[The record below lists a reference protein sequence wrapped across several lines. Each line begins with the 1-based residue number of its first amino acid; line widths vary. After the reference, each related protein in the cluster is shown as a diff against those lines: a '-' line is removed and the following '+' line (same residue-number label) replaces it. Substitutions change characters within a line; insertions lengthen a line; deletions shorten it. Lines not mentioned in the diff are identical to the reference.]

1 MTDAIDIT
9 GLTKRYGELT
19 AVENVSFTVR
29 SGRVVGLLGRNGAG
43 KTTTLRM
50 LLGLARPTAGSATIF
65 GHPYAQLPGAAHR
78 VGVSIDGI
86 GPSAAASGRADL
98 RIWAQ
103 TCGLPCTRVD
113 DVLEQVGLASD
124 AHRKLRDYSQGMRQ
138 RHALATALL
147 ADPELLILDE
157 PANGLDPD
165 GIRWLRELLRSLAEE
180 GRTVLV
186 SSHIL
191 AEVEQM
197 ADDIVILQKTLR
209 YSGTAADLTR
219 NGELSLESR
228 FFDLADPAVKE
239 DTRA

>member
-1 MTDAIDIT
+1 MTDVVDIV

-19 AVENVSFTVR
+19 AVEDVSFTVR

-50 LLGLARPTAGSATIF
+50 LLGLARPTSGRATVF
-65 GHPYAQLPGAAHR
+65 GHPYAQLTRAAHR

-86 GPSAAASGRADL
+86 GPTGAGSAQTDL
-98 RIWAQ
+98 RIWAK
-103 TCGLPCTRVD
+103 TLGLSRTRVD
-113 DVLEQVGLASD
+113 EVLEQVGLAAD
-124 AHRKLRDYSQGMRQ
+124 GHRKLRDYSQGMRQ

-165 GIRWLRELLRSLAEE
+165 GIRWLRELLRSLADE

-209 YSGTAADLTR
+209 YSGTVADLTQ
-219 NGELSLESR
+219 NGGVSLESR
-228 FFDLADPAVKE
+228 FFDLVGPAVKE
-239 DTRA
+239 NAHA

>member
-1 MTDAIDIT
+1 VTDAIDIT

-19 AVENVSFTVR
+19 AVDDVSFTVR

-86 GPSAAASGRADL
+86 GPSAASGRADL

-103 TCGLPCTRVD
+103 TCGLPRTRVD

-124 AHRKLRDYSQGMRQ
+124 AHRRLRDYSQGMRQ

-165 GIRWLRELLRSLAEE
+165 GIRWLRELLRSLADE

-209 YSGTAADLTR
+209 YSGTAAELTR

-228 FFDLADPAVKE
+228 FFDLADPTVKE
-239 DTRA
+239 DVRA

>member
-1 MTDAIDIT
+1 VTDVVDIS

-19 AVENVSFTVR
+19 AVEDVSFTVG

-43 KTTTLRM
+43 KTTSLRM
-50 LLGLARPTAGSATIF
+50 LLGLARPTSGRATIF
-65 GHPYAQLPGAAHR
+65 GQPYAQLPRAAHR
-78 VGVSIDGI
+78 VGVSLDGI
-86 GPSAAASGRADL
+86 GPSSAGSGRGDL
-98 RIWAQ
+98 RIWAKAL
-103 TCGLPCTRVD
+103 GLSRTRVD
-113 DVLEQVGLASD
+113 DVLEQVGLSGD
-124 AHRKLRDYSQGMRQ
+124 AHRKLGDYSQGMRQ

-165 GIRWLRELLRSLAEE
+165 GIRWLRELLRSLADE

-209 YSGTAADLTR
+209 YSGTVADLTH
-219 NGELSLESR
+219 NGDVSLESR
-228 FFDLADPAVKE
+228 FFDLVGPAVKE
-239 DTRA
+239 NAHA

>member
-1 MTDAIDIT
+1 MTDVVHIN

-19 AVENVSFTVR
+19 AVEDVTFTVG

-43 KTTTLRM
+43 KTTTLRI
-50 LLGLARPTAGSATIF
+50 LLGLARPTSGSATVF
-65 GHPYAQLPGAAHR
+65 GHPYAELPDAAHR

-86 GPSAAASGRADL
+86 GPSNAATGRGDL
-98 RIWAQ
+98 RIWAK
-103 TCGLPCTRVD
+103 TLGISRARVD
-113 DVLEQVGLASD
+113 DVLERVGLASD
-124 AHRKLRDYSQGMRQ
+124 AHRKLKGYSTGMKQ

-165 GIRWLRELLRSLAEE
+165 GIRWLRELLRSLADE

-186 SSHIL
+186 SSHLL

-197 ADDIVILQKTLR
+197 ADDIVILQHSLR
-209 YSGTAADLTR
+209 YSGTAADLTH
-219 NGELSLESR
+219 NGSVSLESR
-228 FFDLADPAVKE
+228 FFELAGPAPKE
-239 DTRA
+239 NVHA

>member
-1 MTDAIDIT
+1 MTDVVHIN

-19 AVENVSFTVR
+19 AVEDVTFTVG

-43 KTTTLRM
+43 KTTTLRI
-50 LLGLARPTAGSATIF
+50 LLGLARPTSGSATVF
-65 GHPYAQLPGAAHR
+65 GHPYAELPGAAHR

-86 GPSAAASGRADL
+86 GPSNAATGRGDL
-98 RIWAQ
+98 RIWAK
-103 TCGLPCTRVD
+103 TLGISRAKVD
-113 DVLEQVGLASD
+113 DVLERVGLASD
-124 AHRKLRDYSQGMRQ
+124 AHRKLKGYSTGMKQ

-165 GIRWLRELLRSLAEE
+165 GIRWLRELLRSLADE

-186 SSHIL
+186 SSHLL

-197 ADDIVILQKTLR
+197 ADDIVILQHSLR
-209 YSGTAADLTR
+209 YSGTAADLTH
-219 NGELSLESR
+219 NGSVSLESR
-228 FFDLADPAVKE
+228 FFELAGPAPKE
-239 DTRA
+239 NVHA

>member
-1 MTDAIDIT
+1 MTAVIDIEA
-9 GLTKRYGELT
+9 LTKRYGELT
-19 AVENVSFTVR
+19 AVEDVSFTAR

-50 LLGLARPTAGSATIF
+50 LLGLARPTSGRATIF
-65 GHPYAQLPGAAHR
+65 GHPYPELPRAAHR

-86 GPSAAASGRADL
+86 GPSAAGSGRADL
-98 RIWAQ
+98 RIWAK
-103 TCGLPCTRVD
+103 TLGLPRTRVD
-113 DVLEQVGLASD
+113 DVLEQVGLAAD
-124 AHRKLRDYSQGMRQ
+124 AHRKIRDYSQGMRQ

-147 ADPELLILDE
+147 ADPELLVLDE

-165 GIRWLRELLRSLAEE
+165 GIRWLRELLRSLADE

-186 SSHIL
+186 SSHLL

-209 YSGTAADLTR
+209 YSGTTTDLTR
-219 NGELSLESR
+219 NGAVSLESR
-228 FFDLADPAVKE
+228 FFDLVGPAVRE
-239 DTRA
+239 NAHA

>member
-1 MTDAIDIT
+1 
-9 GLTKRYGELT
+9 
-19 AVENVSFTVR
+19 
-29 SGRVVGLLGRNGAG
+29 
-43 KTTTLRM
+43 
-50 LLGLARPTAGSATIF
+50 
-65 GHPYAQLPGAAHR
+65 

-103 TCGLPCTRVD
+103 TCGLPRTRVD

-124 AHRKLRDYSQGMRQ
+124 AHRRLRDYSQGMRQ

-165 GIRWLRELLRSLAEE
+165 GIRWLRELLRSLADE

-209 YSGTAADLTR
+209 YSGTAAELTR

-228 FFDLADPAVKE
+228 FFDLADPTVKE
-239 DTRA
+239 DVRA